1 MEVFEIKHPSQEL
14 TRVMFYCKTLDRKL
28 TQACILY
35 LYVWT
40 ILRIN
45 FQLNVHVTG
54 TVSYSPSG
62 KWRFKHK
69 LFILAFKSDEIALNY
84 HQSGLIWAFKDT
96 PTYPLFDMTVSLLTL
111 CSVELPE
118 TFPSAF
124 LCLEAEGS
132 LWLPLALPALFGGS
146 WQPGSSC
153 RGLFCAGLAGFWED
167 EDDTSEGG
175 SISFFEGSEEGL
187 DILERNTRQN

>member
-1 MEVFEIKHPSQEL
+1 MEVS
-14 TRVMFYCKTLDRKL
+14 YCKTLDRKL
-28 TQACILY
+28 TQASILY
-35 LYVWT
+35 FHIWT

-45 FQLNVHVTG
+45 CQLNFHVTG

-84 HQSGLIWAFKDT
+84 HQLRPIWAFKDT
-96 PTYPLFDMTVSLLTL
+96 FKDTTVSLLTL
-111 CSVELPE
+111 CSVELPK

-124 LCLEAEGS
+124 LCLEVEGS
-132 LWLPLALPALFGGS
+132 LWLPLVLLALLGGS
-146 WQPGSSC
+146 WPPGSSC

-187 DILERNTRQN
+187 DILEWNTRQN